1 MTAVEKSLSKLTL
14 SKEGKGGK
22 VSEKEKDIK
31 DSSSDGD
38 APPTYEEHQQQL
50 DDEQFVVD
58 IPPLSFP
65 DPGLAEETTVEKD
78 RCILH
83 LKLLA
88 SLADLRETISTID
101 GLFGIHDSQAFKFE
115 EETRRTTALIRIREK
130 RWAVYTARA
139 VDRYADWWTHC
150 VPVSEAS
157 PTIDSVQSESYAAL
171 TSTPPSSWLA
181 KDLPP
186 LEDCLRGGRM
196 RAWATDFP
204 WQLIDAAIDNRTLD
218 YNPGD
223 EAVEHFTKNTG
234 HQWENLDDPDEKE
247 LKCLN
252 CSRPFKVAWTF
263 GDFGTDPDTPFDKC
277 PGYADKD
284 FLTYCQSSDCR
295 FKHDHQALRVA
306 RFHQD
311 VEDLLQNY
319 RPMPGTYLNL
329 QGIPHYSN
337 ANDSMFPNHLIR
349 ASKGVVSEY
358 TKPKGSVQ
366 DMTGVK
372 KLIESL
378 MGDIKVLVAVAVNSR
393 SNVIFNNRSSYRLKR
408 EQRISIR
415 RMMSHYWDNGS
426 IFGLD
431 LVGAVIRQGTFIQ
444 KMDNLDWIHSPAVA
458 ATMQRLI
465 RKYDVFF
472 QIMISHANKM
482 AVPTLDVDLAWHTHQ
497 MSPSRYFMYS
507 HAKTSKVRVGVPAF
521 MDHDDKVDEA
531 ELSDAF
537 QWTSKKYFEITNGEL
552 YSECTCWYCEATRES
567 FLYPTLSI
575 PSSSTRRA
583 RTLAESLHDDPHISS
598 EPDKNP
604 HISAHNAVR
613 AETSN
618 RVKVS
623 NANYKAMRL
632 RQMWDK
638 SRRRNLKRQQKQARN
653 GNGPNK
659 NDDKKSSSY
668 NPAVDPYYPMV
679 YGYPFFMPYYAPYM
693 ADPCIYAGA
702 YPCNPACMSAVAGA
716 YGNCAAGTCGA
727 SVASGACAGAG
738 GGGCGGG
745 AGGGCGGGGGGGGG
759 CGGGGGGGGGGC
771 GGGGGG

>member
-1 MTAVEKSLSKLTL
+1 M
-14 SKEGKGGK
+14 
-22 VSEKEKDIK
+22 
-31 DSSSDGD
+31 
-38 APPTYEEHQQQL
+38 
-50 DDEQFVVD
+50 
-58 IPPLSFP
+58 
-65 DPGLAEETTVEKD
+65 
-78 RCILH
+78 
-83 LKLLA
+83 
-88 SLADLRETISTID
+88 
-101 GLFGIHDSQAFKFE
+101 
-115 EETRRTTALIRIREK
+115 RT
-130 RWAVYTARA
+130 
-139 VDRYADWWTHC
+139 
-150 VPVSEAS
+150 
-157 PTIDSVQSESYAAL
+157 
-171 TSTPPSSWLA
+171 
-181 KDLPP
+181 
-186 LEDCLRGGRM
+186 
-196 RAWATDFP
+196 WATDFP
-204 WQLIDAAIDNRTLD
+204 WQLIDAAIDNKTLD

-263 GDFGTDPDTPFDKC
+263 GDFGTNPDTPFDKC

-284 FLTYCQSSDCR
+284 FETYCQSSTCR
-295 FKHDHQALRVA
+295 FRHDHQTMRVA

-319 RPMPGTYLNL
+319 RPMPGTYLNI
-329 QGIPHYSN
+329 QGIPDYIN
-337 ANDSMFPNHLIR
+337 TNDAMFPNRLIQ
-349 ASKGVVSEY
+349 AGKGVVSEF
-358 TKPKGSVQ
+358 TKPKGGVQ

-378 MGDIKVLVAVAVNSR
+378 MADLKILRTINGTSR
-393 SNVIFNNRSSYRLKR
+393 YTYRLKR

-415 RMMSHYWDNGS
+415 RMMSHYWENSS

-458 ATMQRLI
+458 ATMERLI

-472 QIMISHANKM
+472 QIMISHTNKM

-507 HAKTSKVRVGVPAF
+507 QAKTSKVRLGVTAF
-521 MDHDDKVDEA
+521 IDHDDKVDEA
-531 ELSDAF
+531 QLSDAF
-537 QWTSKKYFEITNGEL
+537 QWTSKKYFEMTNGEL

-583 RTLAESLHDDPHISS
+583 RTLAESLHDDPRISS

-604 HISAHNAVR
+604 HISAHSAVR
-613 AETSN
+613 ATTAN
-618 RVKVS
+618 GGAAA
-623 NANYKAMRL
+623 NADFKAIRL

-638 SRRRNLKRQQKQARN
+638 ARRRTLKRQQKQGRN
-653 GNGPNK
+653 GGPN
-659 NDDKKSSSY
+659 NNRSRSY
-668 NPAVDPYYPMV
+668 NEAVDPYYPMV

-693 ADPCIYAGA
+693 ADPYIYGGA
-702 YPCNPACMSAVAGA
+702 YPCNPACMSVVAGA

-738 GGGCGGG
+738 GGGCGSG
-745 AGGGCGGGGGGGGG
+745 ACGGGGVGGCGGGGGGG
-759 CGGGGGGGGGGC
+759 CGGGGGGGC